1 MPEQFAVGQRVRAR
15 VVDPEGYC
23 RLPRYI
29 RGHAGTIVAGH
40 GTSVVADRQVVG
52 APDSPEPVW
61 AVRFDAQELW
71 GASDHTVTIELWQS
85 YLESP

>member
-1 MPEQFAVGQRVRAR
+1 VPEQFSVGQRVRAR
-15 VVDPEGYC
+15 VVDPEGHC
-23 RLPRYI
+23 RLPRYV
-29 RGHAGTIVAGH
+29 RGHAGTIVADH
-40 GTSVVADRQVVG
+40 GASVVADRQVAG
-52 APDSPEPVW
+52 EPGSPEPVW